1 MVSIQSTQWQQSI
14 RIALVIGLMA
24 FLQSCVSVPAIKPAQ
39 SAASKALYLKHQ
51 QEIAAIQQFSLQG
64 RIGVQSENKGFSG
77 GLTWQHDN
85 ANDDISLFSP
95 LGGQVASIKKTAT
108 QVTLVDDKGNSISE
122 VDAETLTQKTLG
134 WQLPLS
140 GLADWALGRPTSSHI
155 MNSAWDEQGYLI
167 TLKQDGWDI
176 KYENYSEQN
185 GRLIPRKILLKNEKI
200 HLKLLIEHW
209 GNMN

>member
-64 RIGVQSENKGFSG
+64 RIGVQSDNKGFSG
-77 GLTWQHDN
+77 GLTWQH
-85 ANDDISLFSP
+85 
-95 LGGQVASIKKTAT
+95 
-108 QVTLVDDKGNSISE
+108 E
-122 VDAETLTQKTLG
+122 
-134 WQLPLS
+134 
-140 GLADWALGRPTSSHI
+140 
-155 MNSAWDEQGYLI
+155 GYLI

-185 GRLIPRKILLKNEKI
+185 GRLLPRKILLKNEKI